1 MQQRL
6 SFITLGVAD
15 LQKSKRFYGDVL
27 GWEPMHDADGIV
39 MYKLNGMVLSLYPQ
53 HELMEDAEVKD
64 DGRGSRF
71 TLAQC
76 LSSAEEVDALFA
88 KLRKQKVTITKEP
101 VKVFWGGKRLL
112 RRSRWAL
119 VGDRAQPLRGNGC
132 AGQCAGHEELIRA

>member
-76 LSSAEEVDALFA
+76 LRSTDEVDTLFA
-88 KLRKQKVTITKEP
+88 ELRKREVTITKEP
-101 VKVFWGGKRLL
+101 QKVFWGGKRLL